1 VAKNPSSTEETARL
15 NELWFYDIVDT
26 EPDPRFD
33 EIVRLAAA
41 ICRVEIAAISLVESQ
56 RLWFK
61 AKLGLSSDEMQVE
74 GSFCKEV
81 VAGGAPIIVGDAAAE
96 PLFRDSSLVASGIRA
111 YLGYPL
117 TSPSGAVLGSLCVLD
132 VKPRDWTP
140 VECEAVRV
148 LALQVVARFDLRRA
162 NAELMQLWEERRDIE
177 TRSLA
182 GRRADERRI
191 ASELHEGLGQ
201 DLCGLTLMLKA
212 VRDSSQESATCTELE
227 KIEKIMRGT
236 IDYCRR
242 LARENTAFGF
252 IHGSLRESLERF
264 LDGVN
269 ELSHLRCELHWRNT
283 VALRDR
289 AVAYNIYRI
298 AQEAV
303 TNAVRHSGGQRIHV
317 HLAMHNERLIMEI
330 DDDGRGIDT
339 QLGGSTGVGI
349 ETMRFRARTYGGGV
363 DLLQRL
369 PRGTRVRCEIPLPL
383 SHVNG

>member
-1 VAKNPSSTEETARL
+1 MTQNPLSIEETARL
-15 NELWFYDIVDT
+15 KELWSYDIVDT
-26 EPDPRFD
+26 EPDARFD
-33 EIVRLAAA
+33 DIVRLAASV
-41 ICRVEIAAISLVESQ
+41 CQVGIAAISLVESR
-56 RLWFK
+56 RLWLK
-61 AKLGLSSDEMQVE
+61 AKLGVATSELNAE
-74 GSFCKEV
+74 GSFCAEV
-81 VAGGAPIIVGDAAAE
+81 VRSRAALAVADAAADA
-96 PLFRDSSLVASGIRA
+96 LFCDTGLVTSGIRA

-117 TSPSGAVLGSLCVLD
+117 LAPSGAVLGSLCVLD

-140 VECEAVRV
+140 HEHEAVRV
-148 LALQVVARFDLRRA
+148 LAAQVITLLDLRRG

-182 GRRADERRI
+182 GRRADERRL

-201 DLCGLTLMLKA
+201 DLTGLTLMVKA
-212 VRDSSQESATCTELE
+212 VRSASREPATCADLE

-242 LARENTAFGF
+242 LARESTAFGF

-269 ELSHLRCELHWRNT
+269 ELSNLRCEMHWRTT

-289 AVAYNIYRI
+289 AIAYNIYRI

-317 HLAMHNERLIMEI
+317 HFVVQNERLVMEV
-330 DDDGRGIDT
+330 DDDGRGIDPR
-339 QLGGSTGVGI
+339 LASGSGVGI

-363 DLLQRL
+363 EVLPRV

-383 SHVNG
+383 STTQG